1 MRLGS
6 FAKNEEGA
14 PTRAGLFVDAGAVD
28 LALADPALSPD
39 LLANLAGDAAATLAA
54 GERIAAR
61 HAQGDLPG
69 EAFVPAPAMRF
80 KAPLRPGKMIC
91 VGGNYEDYRRILN
104 LPDLP
109 VPAFFLK
116 SPDTVIAHDEAVKI
130 PDGYGVF
137 YQEWELSCVIG
148 ARCRGVS
155 PAEAA
160 EVILGYTIVNDITGH
175 TLENLGPRPYHMLG
189 KNMDTFAPMGPWIV
203 TKGALGK
210 DVYELDARRWRNGE
224 LVVQSNTREMRRSFE
239 EIVSYVSN
247 FMTLYPGD
255 VVTGASP
262 PAGPIEPGDVIEV
275 EFEGVGKLRNTVV
288 RADDIDPVFGAKIG
302 IEA

>member
-6 FAKNEEGA
+6 FVEDGRDA
-14 PTRAGLFVDAGAVD
+14 PARAGLFVDGGVVD
-28 LALADPALSPD
+28 IARADPALPSGLLDIVAGGPD
-39 LLANLAGDAAATLAA
+39 ALARVAALDRPGASRGGAFLADAAI
-54 GERIAAR
+54 RPR
-61 HAQGDLPG
+61 
-69 EAFVPAPAMRF
+69 
-80 KAPLRPGKMIC
+80 APLRPGKMIC

-104 LPDLP
+104 LPNLP

-116 SPDTVIAHDEAVKI
+116 SPDAVIAHDETVEI

-155 PAEAA
+155 PEGAA
-160 EVILGYTIVNDITGH
+160 DAILGYTIVNDITGH

-203 TKGALGK
+203 TKDAVPK
-210 DVYELDARRWRNGE
+210 NVYELDARRWVNGE
-224 LVVQSNTREMRRSFE
+224 LVCESNTREMVRSFE

-275 EFEGVGKLRNTVV
+275 AFEGIGKLRNTVE
-288 RADDIDPVFGAKIG
+288 RAEAIDPVFGARIG
-302 IEA
+302 IDV